1 MKLPIDASAYDQLE
15 HCEKLTQS
23 PYFGRFDFIENGEKE
38 AKAQLMR
45 GVGSLMDQKDEEFLI
60 YDWRAPI
67 SSLYYDYS
75 PGKSAVRN
83 AR

>member
-1 MKLPIDASAYDQLE
+1 M
-15 HCEKLTQS
+15 
-23 PYFGRFDFIENGEKE
+23 
-38 AKAQLMR
+38 

-75 PGKSAVRN
+75 PGKAQYETPGEAIK